1 MIIFDISDKEKE
13 LDSLREKASK
23 PDFWNDNQRAREV
36 TRRMVRL
43 EEDVSNHHRLDSQL
57 EYLQELVEL
66 AIEED
71 DESINDE
78 INTELET
85 AKKELGE
92 WEFKLMMDG
101 EHAQSNAILSI
112 HSGAGGTEAQDWAHM
127 LYRMYMRWCEQHGF
141 KTDELDFACGDEA
154 GIKSATIL
162 VSGNYA
168 YGYLQAESG
177 IHRLVRLSPFDFNHR
192 RHTSCAAVSIS
203 PEIDDTIE
211 VDINDEDLRINTFR
225 SGGPGGQSVNKT
237 DSAVRITHIPT
248 GIVVQCQNERSQY
261 RNKELAMKVLRS
273 RLYDYYRKKQDEELA
288 KLGGEKLDINFGNQ
302 IRSYVFHPYRLVRD
316 ERTGMETSNVD
327 AVMDGDLDMF
337 IEAFLKKR

>member
-1 MIIFDISDKEKE
+1 VIIFDIPDKEKE
-13 LDSLREKASK
+13 LNSLQKEASK
-23 PDFWNDNQRAREV
+23 PDFWNDNQRARKV
-36 TRRMVRL
+36 TQRMSRL
-43 EEDVSNHHRLDSQL
+43 EEDVSNYHRIHSQL
-57 EYLQELVEL
+57 EYLKELVEL

-71 DESINDE
+71 DESISGEINDE
-78 INTELET
+78 LDI

-92 WEFKLMMDG
+92 LEFKLMMDG
-101 EHAQSNAILSI
+101 EHAQNNAILSI
-112 HSGAGGTEAQDWAHM
+112 HPGAGGTEAQDWANM

-141 KTDELDFACGDEA
+141 KTEELDFVSGDEA
-154 GIKSATIL
+154 GIKSVTIL
-162 VSGNYA
+162 VAGNYA

-192 RHTSCAAVSIS
+192 RHTSCAALSVS

-211 VDINDEDLRINTFR
+211 VDINDDDLRINTFR

-237 DSAVRITHIPT
+237 DSAVRITHVPT

-261 RNKELAMKVLRS
+261 RNKEVAMKVLRS
-273 RLYDYYRKKQDEELA
+273 RLYDYYRKRQDEEIA
-288 KLGGEKLDINFGNQ
+288 KLRGEKLNINFGSQ

-316 ERTGMETSNVD
+316 ERTGVETGNVD